1 MGSQPNATSDRLLTT
16 MFLVVMVALGGPAF
30 IGTAASDGSPWDWF
44 LLTVWV
50 CTVLGAAWSTR
61 RAWRTR
67 RTPDAALPDVD
78 VTATDVDQAVY
89 GHNRLNAV
97 KALRETYPALGLTDA
112 VHLVDAVREANGI
125 GANSTEKRQ
134 QSTNWLRMVW
144 ISSLFLATLAG
155 GYVGAVT
162 STTIVG
168 AIVGAM
174 MAVPA
179 GAIAALIIVGTGA
192 LFLRA
197 SGDGERR
204 VSRHR
209 WFRVVFSAYVSAV
222 IGMLLF
228 IVFFVLAGG
237 DSAQVPYVAVVCL
250 TGLVA
255 AMGFCFPPK

>member
-1 MGSQPNATSDRLLTT
+1 M
-16 MFLVVMVALGGPAF
+16 
-30 IGTAASDGSPWDWF
+30 
-44 LLTVWV
+44 
-50 CTVLGAAWSTR
+50 
-61 RAWRTR
+61 
-67 RTPDAALPDVD
+67 
-78 VTATDVDQAVY
+78 
-89 GHNRLNAV
+89 
-97 KALRETYPALGLTDA
+97 
-112 VHLVDAVREANGI
+112 
-125 GANSTEKRQ
+125 
-134 QSTNWLRMVW
+134 
-144 ISSLFLATLAG
+144 
-155 GYVGAVT
+155 
-162 STTIVG
+162 G
-168 AIVGAM
+168 AIVGAI

-209 WFRVVFSAYVSAV
+209 WFRVVFSGYVSAV

-228 IVFFVLAGG
+228 IVSFVLAGG